1 MYILSTF
8 FLKKN
13 GGGRGRKQI
22 STYKTCYEI
31 KKMSTSLLS
40 VGGGEGQEGGGDAIF
55 TQKKKLKSEMS
66 KFLTTKKVDNF
77 FLCHF

>member
-8 FLKKN
+8 YLKKN
-13 GGGRGRKQI
+13 GGGRGHKQI
-22 STYKTCYEI
+22 ATYKTCYEI

-55 TQKKKLKSEMS
+55 TEKK
-66 KFLTTKKVDNF
+66 T
-77 FLCHF
+77 

>member
-8 FLKKN
+8 YLKKN

-40 VGGGEGQEGGGDAIF
+40 VGGGEWQGGGDAIF
-55 TQKKKLKSEMS
+55 TKKNNLNLKCR
-66 KFLTTKKVDNF
+66 NF
-77 FLCHF
+77 

>member
-8 FLKKN
+8 YLKKN
-13 GGGRGRKQI
+13 GGGRGHKQI

-40 VGGGEGQEGGGDAIF
+40 VGGGEGQGGGGGDAIF
-55 TQKKKLKSEMS
+55 TKKKNLNLKCR
-66 KFLTTKKVDNF
+66 NF
-77 FLCHF
+77 